1 MKTPLNENVLE
12 DTSKKNGHVKDFKVA
27 LMNELPNEVRCSFVE
42 FATLVIEQH
51 QSQMTDIDFQ
61 ELIRD
66 NLVTSCDER
75 LAVALAVSSQ
85 T

>member
-51 QSQMTDIDFQ
+51 QSQMTDINFKACIFDKG
-61 ELIRD
+61 
-66 NLVTSCDER
+66 VTASDER
-75 LAVALAVSSQ
+75 LV
-85 T
+85 